1 MLCAI
6 YEYQSHLAGVKTED
20 KTVKYLHRVTIREL
34 GMLKEEQSASCVAE
48 FSKKYKMDSGT
59 TQQKVIITSRP
70 EGTRREIDVVATR

>member
-34 GMLKEEQSASCVAE
+34 GMLRGEQSASCVAE
-48 FSKKYKMDSGT
+48 FSKNIRWIQGLPNRKSLLPLGLKGQEERLM
-59 TQQKVIITSRP
+59 
-70 EGTRREIDVVATR
+70 